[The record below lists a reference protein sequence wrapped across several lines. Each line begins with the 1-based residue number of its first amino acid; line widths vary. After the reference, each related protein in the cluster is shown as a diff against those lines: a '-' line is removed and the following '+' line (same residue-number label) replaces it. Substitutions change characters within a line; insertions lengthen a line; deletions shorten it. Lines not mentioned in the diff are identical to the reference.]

1 MKLKRHKDPIEK
13 ILGMERI
20 IEVIYSQNGRLSYA
34 AKHLDI
40 SRETIYDIIDRN
52 PELKQTIENARYLAR
67 ESRIDDCEV
76 YVETIAQ
83 RYEEDTTNG
92 LKAAQYCLNTHGR
105 HRGWGKPEEE
115 EQQAE
120 TSTDALKK
128 KIQESNAE

>member
-1 MKLKRHKDPIEK
+1 MKPRRHKDPIEK
-13 ILGMERI
+13 IVGLDHI
-20 IEVIYSQNGRLSYA
+20 IELIYENMGRLSFV
-34 AKHLDI
+34 AKQLGV
-40 SRETIYDIIDRN
+40 SLQTIYEMIDRN
-52 PELKQTIENARYLAR
+52 PDLKQTIEHARYIAR
-67 ESRIDDCEV
+67 ESRVDDCEV
-76 YVETIAQ
+76 YVESIAE